1 MPLQEATMAQ
11 ELGFVGIGHMGLPM
25 ATRLLDAGHSL
36 LIFDA
41 RPEAMAPLVARGARA
56 ASSALEVA
64 NQVATVL
71 ISLPTPDIV
80 QRVVLGEGGLA
91 QGTAV
96 RTVIDLSTTGATMAQ
111 QVHEGVAALGKTFVD
126 SPVSGG
132 VGGAVKGTLAVMVSC
147 PRALY
152 DELAPMLS
160 AIGKPFFIGEQAGM
174 AQTMKLCNNLLSAA
188 AMAATAEAVGM
199 GVKAG
204 LDAAVMVDVINA
216 GSGRS
221 TASTDK
227 FPRAVLTRSF
237 DYGFATALMYKDV
250 RLCMQE
256 AKALGVPMPVAE
268 QVHQVWQRANDELGG
283 DKDFT
288 TVVQLTEQA
297 IGQPMQPRG
306 A

>member
-1 MPLQEATMAQ
+1 MAQ
-11 ELGFVGIGHMGLPM
+11 VLGFVGIGHMGLPM
-25 ATRLLDAGHSL
+25 ATRLLEAGHSL
-36 LIFDA
+36 LIYDA

-56 ASSALEVA
+56 AESALAVA
-64 NQVATVL
+64 NEASTVL
-71 ISLPTPDIV
+71 ISLPTPDVV

-91 QGTAV
+91 RGSAV
-96 RTVIDLSTTGATMAQ
+96 RTLVDLSTTGATMAQ
-111 QVHEGVAALGKTFVD
+111 QVHAGAAELGKTLVD

-160 AIGKPFFIGEQAGM
+160 AIGKPFFIGERAGM

-204 LDAAVMVDVINA
+204 LDAAVMIDVINA

-250 RLCMQE
+250 RLCVQE
-256 AKALGVPMPVAE
+256 AKTLGVPMPVAE
-268 QVHQVWQRANDELGG
+268 QVHHVWQRANDELGG

-297 IGQPMQPRG
+297 IGEPMQPRQ

>member
-1 MPLQEATMAQ
+1 MAQ

-111 QVHEGVAALGKTFVD
+111 QVREGVAALGKTFVD

>member
-1 MPLQEATMAQ
+1 MAQ

-41 RPEAMAPLVARGARA
+41 RAEAMAPLVARGARA

-91 QGTAV
+91 HGSAV

-111 QVHEGVAALGKTFVD
+111 QVHAGVATLGKTFVD

>member
-1 MPLQEATMAQ
+1 MAQ

-41 RPEAMAPLVARGARA
+41 RAEAMAPLVARGARA

-80 QRVVLGEGGLA
+80 QRVVLGDGGLA
-91 QGTAV
+91 HGSAV

-111 QVHEGVAALGKTFVD
+111 QVHAGVATLGKTFVD